1 MKVEKEK
8 RIHSVLSNVFYYTFV
23 SLVIAILIMSLVLD
37 NYDLILNILFISL
50 LVSTVVI
57 VFYLTVQMLRYN
69 ISVNKKAQI
78 GIFLIVVGF
87 LLILFS
93 TGKQITLGEDFILN
107 KLGDTFFVYWGIG
120 SIVAGIIVELTFLDQ
135 FIWDMIEKPI
145 KFLWKKLVSFV
156 KWFVEHWKNIL
167 LYSLDIISLG
177 GIVTIA
183 ILWPTEWSTDWWKI
197 VILSVCC
204 VYPIIHHS
212 KRIWRVIKY
221 VAVDIFYTFFH
232 NLFILLKEALKVI
245 WDKIVAFFK
254 FIAEHWWTILKEILR
269 LAGVA
274 CGIVFIYYG
283 IKPPQ
288 HAYFIWIGIAVI
300 IFSQIFT
307 RKVILQAIWNAFVSL
322 ATFIWDKIVSFYAFI
337 VEHWWTILKEILR
350 LAGVACGIVFIYY
363 GIKPPQHAYFI
374 WIGVAVIIF
383 SQIFTRKVILQG
395 IWNAFVSLVTF
406 IWDKIVAFANFVWS
420 IIDAIFLFIIEH
432 WWPILKEIL
441 RLVGVAGSIVLIYF
455 GLKPGGSEYL
465 VWLGSIAIIISEV
478 FTRKAVLKK
487 IWEIFSQFF
496 IFIWENIIKPYY
508 KRIINETI
516 RLMFTG
522 AGVYALYFAF
532 INDSE
537 KYSYLFYIGFLTI
550 LLAEIIIR
558 KPVLLKLKEI
568 VVNLSLFFWE
578 IILILKDPF
587 VALWNKFVALLKFV
601 KEHWIKVILY
611 TLDFAALVAI
621 LYFSFNFEGYWWRI
635 LILVASSLYIPCH
648 HYKTVWKV
656 LKFIAIDIFYNPI
669 VRILD
674 AIKAFFVKAWEI
686 IVEIFAFIAEHW
698 RTILKEFIRFVGM
711 IGGFVLIIYGDRREY
726 WYCIMLGVFSI
737 VFFQLLTRKKV
748 MIKFYEFFKALI
760 ELLIE
765 RRVLI
770 FRILGLAAVITGIAI
785 GFERNWGYEAYLSL
799 SIGGTFLLFSHFI
812 FHPKKLLEFLKKI
825 PEFISKIFVT
835 VWLTLKSVF
844 GYIGDNFLTLLL
856 LSIVIFSIVYGISLL
871 LTIVQPYFDFLG
883 VFPVGFSVPIMMF
896 IGAGLI
902 VMASVAIIILRWRG
916 ELKKLKTGRSKKLA
930 EQIEELWKK

>member
-135 FIWDMIEKPI
+135 FIWDMIAKPI
-145 KFLWKKLVSFV
+145 KFLWNAMISFF
-156 KWFVEHWKNIL
+156 KWFAEHWKNII
-167 LYSLDIISLG
+167 LYSLDIISIT
-177 GIVTIA
+177 GIVTFA
-183 ILWPTEWSTDWWKI
+183 ILWTTGWSTDWWMI

-212 KRIWRVIKY
+212 KRIWRVIKF
-221 VAVDIFYTFFH
+221 VAVDIFYEFFKT
-232 NLFILLKEALKVI
+232 LFIALKNALKAI
-245 WDKIVAFFK
+245 WEKIVAFFA
-254 FIAEHWWTILKEILR
+254 FIAEHWWVILKEILR
-269 LAGVA
+269 LIGVA
-274 CGIVFIYYG
+274 GGITLIYYG
-283 IKPPQ
+283 ITILQ
-288 HAYFIWIGIAVI
+288 YAYFIWIGISVI
-300 IFSQIFT
+300 IFSQLFT
-307 RKVILQAIWNAFVSL
+307 RKVV
-322 ATFIWDKIVSFYAFI
+322 
-337 VEHWWTILKEILR
+337 
-350 LAGVACGIVFIYY
+350 
-363 GIKPPQHAYFI
+363 
-374 WIGVAVIIF
+374 
-383 SQIFTRKVILQG
+383 LQG

-406 IWDKIVAFANFVWS
+406 IWDRIVAFADFVWS

-441 RLVGVAGSIVLIYF
+441 RLVGVVGGIVLIYYGITILQYAYF
-455 GLKPGGSEYL
+455 IWIGMS
-465 VWLGSIAIIISEV
+465 VIIFSQL
-478 FTRKAVLKK
+478 FTRKVVLQG
-487 IWEIFSQFF
+487 IWNAFVSLVT
-496 IFIWENIIKPYY
+496 FIWENIIKPYY
-508 KRIINETI
+508 KQIINETI
-516 RLMFTG
+516 RLIFTG

-532 INDSE
+532 TNDSE

-601 KEHWIKVILY
+601 KEHWVKVILY
-611 TLDFAALVAI
+611 TLDFAALVSI
-621 LYFSFNFEGYWWRI
+621 LYFSVTFEAGQANTWWHI
-635 LILVASSLYIPCH
+635 LILTACSLYIPCH

-656 LKFIAIDIFYNPI
+656 LKFIAIDIFYNPTT
-669 VRILD
+669 RILN
-674 AIKAFFVKAWEI
+674 AIKDFFVKVWEA
-686 IVEIFAFIAEHW
+686 IVEIFEFIAEHW
-698 RTILKEFIRFVGM
+698 LIILKELVRFAGM
-711 IGGFVLIIYGDRREY
+711 IGGFVLIYYGANIQKYRY
-726 WYCIMLGVFSI
+726 FIFLGIFAI
-737 VFFQLLTRKKV
+737 IFFQLLSRKKV
-748 MIKFYEFFKALI
+748 LVKAYEFFKASVEFII
-760 ELLIE
+760 EH
-765 RRVLI
+765 RVLI
-770 FRILGLAAVITGIAI
+770 FRFFGLAAVITGIAI
-785 GFERNWGYEAYLSL
+785 GFQRSWGYEAYLSL
-799 SIGGTFLLFSHFI
+799 SIGGIFLLFSHFI
-812 FHPKKLLEFLKKI
+812 FHPEKFWEFLKKI
-825 PEFISKIFVT
+825 PEFFSKIFVT
-835 VWLTLKSVF
+835 IWLTLKSVF
-844 GYIGDNFLTLLL
+844 GYVGDNLLTLLL
-856 LSIVIFSIVYGISLL
+856 LAVVIFSMVYGIALL
-871 LTIVQPYFDFLG
+871 LTAVKLYFDFIG
-883 VFPVGFSVPIMMF
+883 IFVGLELPIRMF

-902 VMASVAIIILRWRG
+902 VMASTAIILLRRRG

>member
-1 MKVEKEK
+1 MKAEKEK

-23 SLVIAILIMSLVLD
+23 SLVIAILIISLVLE
-37 NYDLILNILFISL
+37 NSDLVLNILFISL

-93 TGKQITLGEDFILN
+93 TGKQITLGENFILN
-107 KLGDTFFVYWGIG
+107 ILGSTFFVYWGIG
-120 SIVAGIIVELTFLDQ
+120 SIVAGIMVELTFLDQ
-135 FIWDMIEKPI
+135 FIWDMIEKPLV
-145 KFLWKKLVSFV
+145 FLWKKLVSFV
-156 KWFVEHWKNIL
+156 KWFVEHWKNIV

-183 ILWPTEWSTDWWKI
+183 ILWPTDWSTEWWKI
-197 VILSVCC
+197 VIFSVCC
-204 VYPIIHHS
+204 VYPIVHHS

-221 VAVDIFYTFFH
+221 VAVDIFYEFFKT
-232 NLFILLKEALKVI
+232 LFIALKEALKAI
-245 WDKIVAFFK
+245 WDKIVSFFV

-274 CGIVFIYYG
+274 GGASFIYYG
-283 IKPPQ
+283 FDLPQ
-288 HAYFIWIGIAVI
+288 YVYFIWIGIAVI
-300 IFSQIFT
+300 VFSQLFT
-307 RKVILQAIWNAFVSL
+307 RKVV
-322 ATFIWDKIVSFYAFI
+322 
-337 VEHWWTILKEILR
+337 
-350 LAGVACGIVFIYY
+350 
-363 GIKPPQHAYFI
+363 
-374 WIGVAVIIF
+374 
-383 SQIFTRKVILQG
+383 LQG

-406 IWDKIVAFANFVWS
+406 IWDKIVAFADFVWS

-432 WWPILKEIL
+432 WWTILKEIL
-441 RLVGVAGSIVLIYF
+441 RLAGVASGIVLIYF
-455 GLKPGGSEYL
+455 GLKPGGFEYL

-487 IWEIFSQFF
+487 IWDIFSQFF

-516 RLMFTG
+516 RLIFTG
-522 AGVYALYFAF
+522 AGVFALYLAF
-532 INDSE
+532 TE
-537 KYSYLFYIGFLTI
+537 GYQYLFYVGFLTI
-550 LLAEIIIR
+550 LLAEIILR

-578 IILILKDPF
+578 IILILKEPF
-587 VALWNKFVALLKFV
+587 LALWNKFVAFLKFL

-611 TLDFAALVAI
+611 TLDFAALVSI
-621 LYFSFNFEGYWWRI
+621 LYFSVTFEAEQADTWWHI
-635 LILVASSLYIPCH
+635 LILTACSLYIPCH

-656 LKFIAIDIFYNPI
+656 LKFIAVDIFYNPI
-669 VRILD
+669 AKIISVTKD
-674 AIKAFFVKAWEI
+674 FFVKIWEI

-698 RTILKEFIRFVGM
+698 LVILKEFIRFVGM
-711 IGGFVLIIYGDRREY
+711 IGGFVLIIYGDRNREY
-726 WYCIMLGVFSI
+726 WYCIILGVFSV

-785 GFERNWGYEAYLSL
+785 GFERNWGYDAYLSL

-812 FHPKKLLEFLKKI
+812 FHPKKFLEFLKKI
-825 PEFISKIFVT
+825 PEFFSNIFVT
-835 VWLTLKSVF
+835 IWLTLKTVF
-844 GYIGDNFLTLLL
+844 GYVGDNFLTLLL
-856 LSIVIFSIVYGISLL
+856 LSVALFSIAYGFDLL
-871 LTIVQPYFDFLG
+871 LTFIKPEIDFIGIFEGLAL
-883 VFPVGFSVPIMMF
+883 PIRMF

-902 VMASVAIIILRWRG
+902 VMASVAIIILRRRG

-930 EQIEELWKK
+930 DQIEELWKK